1 MRKLSLLALLAVVC
15 LATSAFA
22 TTVFDLSPANAESQ
36 FNHDF
41 GPGEGV
47 AVSTTQ
53 SISNMEFFLSMPNGG
68 DLKFMI
74 WDGTNSNLLF
84 SNVLTGVQAS
94 DTKTW
99 VSSPDFNFTLT
110 AGNSYFFGVVADAPV
125 NVGYLF
131 PSKDYSSNGLT
142 AFTSGNAYYDFFDNP
157 VYDSHNGN
165 EWGLRLDAS
174 AVPEPGSIAL
184 LGTGVLGLA
193 GVLRRKLML

>member
-22 TTVFDLSPANAESQ
+22 TTVFDLEANNYESE

-41 GPGEGV
+41 GPGQGV

-53 SISNMEFFLSMPNGG
+53 SISNMEFYLAMPNGG

-94 DTKTW
+94 NTKTW
-99 VSSPDFNFTLT
+99 VSSPDFNFTLN
-110 AGNSYFFGVVADAPV
+110 AGDTYFFGVIADAPV
-125 NVGYLF
+125 NVGYTWPPL
-131 PSKDYSSNGLT
+131 DYSSNGLT
-142 AFTSGNAYYDFFDNP
+142 ALTSGNAYYDFFNDP
-157 VYDSHNGN
+157 VYDSHNGDQ
-165 EWGLRLDAS
+165 WGLRLDAS
-174 AVPEPGSIAL
+174 VPEPGSIAL